1 MTIIKQIVTLKCRP
15 YLRNQMK
22 KMMLFVFMTGFLLRL
37 SAGKSQDLPFRE
49 TIEYIN
55 SLLKAN
61 PYVDT
66 FLEIIFYYSID
77 ISTDKE
83 LVVKMEFDGPFKTI
97 LKSKIRD
104 LNLSPQK
111 DSTYDNPGSI
121 CWNCM
126 TNDLTNK
133 KKCVINETIPTD
145 GESEFHSSD
154 NICVMFSK
162 QNEVRYKLIRAFDKL
177 FKEVL
182 QSGSKE

>member
-1 MTIIKQIVTLKCRP
+1 
-15 YLRNQMK
+15 
-22 KMMLFVFMTGFLLRL
+22 MMLFVFMTGFLFRL
-37 SAGKSQDLPFRE
+37 SAEKPQTFPYRE

-66 FLEIIFYYSID
+66 FLEITFYYSID
-77 ISTDKE
+77 ISSDKE

-104 LNLSPQK
+104 LNLSLQK
-111 DSTYDNPGSI
+111 DSTYDNSGSI
-121 CWNCM
+121 CWNCLS
-126 TNDLTNK
+126 NDLTNK
-133 KKCVINETIPTD
+133 NKCVINETIPTE

-154 NICVMFSK
+154 NIFVMFSK
-162 QNEVRYKLIRAFDKL
+162 QNEVRDKLIRAFDQL

-182 QSGSKE
+182 ESGSKE